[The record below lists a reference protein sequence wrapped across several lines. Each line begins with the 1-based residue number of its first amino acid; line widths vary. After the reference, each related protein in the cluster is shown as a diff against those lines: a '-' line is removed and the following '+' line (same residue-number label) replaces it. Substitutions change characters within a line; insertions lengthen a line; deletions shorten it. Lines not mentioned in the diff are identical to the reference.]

1 MADDAGGICYHRPI
15 DCRLILEGSC
25 ILSTVRIKICGITR
39 VEDAVAAAEAGADA
53 IGLVFYAKSPRAV
66 SILQARQIIA
76 ALPPFVTTVGLFV
89 DASRCELGEIL
100 DAVPLDLLQFHGDE
114 TPEACSGHGRPYI
127 KALRVKPGD
136 DVAGRIAQYPEA
148 RGFLLD
154 TYVEGVPGGTGQAF
168 DWSLVPK
175 DVSRPLVLAGGLT
188 PDNVAEAIARV
199 RPYAVDVSGG
209 VEASKGVKDAE
220 KIRAFVAQCRSVA

>member
-1 MADDAGGICYHRPI
+1 MPV
-15 DCRLILEGSC
+15 
-25 ILSTVRIKICGITR
+25 VRSKICGITR
-39 VEDAVAAAEAGADA
+39 IEDALAAVEAGADA

-66 SILQARQIIA
+66 SVQQARTIIA

-114 TPEACSGHGRPYI
+114 TPAACDGFHRPYI

-136 DVAGRIAQYPEA
+136 DIAAQVALYKNASGV
-148 RGFLLD
+148 LLD
-154 TYVEGVPGGTGQAF
+154 TYVPGIPGGTGEAF
-168 DWSLVPK
+168 DWSLVPAQLSK
-175 DVSRPLVLAGGLT
+175 PVILAGGLT
-188 PDNVAEAIARV
+188 VENVAQAITQV

-209 VEASKGVKDAE
+209 VESAKGIKDAA
-220 KIRAFVAQCRSVA
+220 KINAFMQAVRRV